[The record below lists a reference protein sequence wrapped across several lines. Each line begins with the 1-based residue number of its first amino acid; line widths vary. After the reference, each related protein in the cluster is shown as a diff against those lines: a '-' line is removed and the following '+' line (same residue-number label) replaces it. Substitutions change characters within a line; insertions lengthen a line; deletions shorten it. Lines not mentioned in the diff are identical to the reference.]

1 MIVTI
6 LTTFMTIFEDL
17 TVSTHYAYLTKTQYS
32 KQKKSN
38 DLMFYKITISLVYL
52 SIIILQV
59 RILIFKGIG
68 VRFFKH
74 IKGLKSDQNSIGG
87 TTITII
93 LFIISI
99 QMIFVLAIQFILRPN
114 FTEPEIQGLRAA
126 IPSQIFVTDVLP
138 LIWILTT
145 PRMYKAFKVK
155 LKKISNRC
163 ISHFMD
169 VPIHDNKNDVNEMPE
184 EAQNEENIELE
195 VRNVQLFD
203 ENCDS
208 MENHDRID
216 SLHVPSPDPGLPELP
231 ISNLILSSV
240 AQVSNTSNT
249 LDNEKEIAI
258 SDPQS
263 STDQIQQQ
271 DPSTST
277 KSIEAGGNSKNIEF
291 DHLKSAH
298 NSMPNIDC

>member
-6 LTTFMTIFEDL
+6 LTIFMTIFEDL

-59 RILIFKGIG
+59 RILVFKGVG
-68 VRFFKH
+68 VTFFKH

-87 TTITII
+87 TTITLI

-138 LIWILTT
+138 WIWILTT

-163 ISHFMD
+163 KSHFMD

-208 MENHDRID
+208 VETPDRID

-240 AQVSNTSNT
+240 AQVSNSSNT
-249 LDNEKEIAI
+249 LDNENENAI
-258 SDPQS
+258 LDSQS
-263 STDQIQQQ
+263 STDKMQQQ
-271 DPSTST
+271 DPSSSARCG
-277 KSIEAGGNSKNIEF
+277 KSKNIVLDRFE
-291 DHLKSAH
+291 SVR
-298 NSMPNIDC
+298 NSMPNVDC

>member
-1 MIVTI
+1 MMIVTI

-17 TVSTHYAYLTKTQYS
+17 TVSTHYAYLTKTQYR
-32 KQKKSN
+32 KQKNSN

-59 RILIFKGIG
+59 RILVFKGVG

-87 TTITII
+87 TTITLI

-99 QMIFVLAIQFILRPN
+99 QMMFVLAIQFILRPN

-155 LKKISNRC
+155 LKSISNRC
-163 ISHFMD
+163 KPHFMD
-169 VPIHDNKNDVNEMPE
+169 VSIHDNKNDVNEISE

-208 MENHDRID
+208 EENPDRID
-216 SLHVPSPDPGLPELP
+216 SLHVPSPDPELPELP

-240 AQVSNTSNT
+240 AQVSNSSNT
-249 LDNEKEIAI
+249 LDKENENAI
-258 SDPQS
+258 LDSQS
-263 STDQIQQQ
+263 STDKMQQQ
-271 DPSTST
+271 DPSSST
-277 KSIEAGGNSKNIEF
+277 RNKNSKNIVLDRFE
-291 DHLKSAH
+291 SAR
-298 NSMPNIDC
+298 NSMPNVDC